1 MSSPS
6 ELLQAGIEAVKQGR
20 YSEAARSLEA
30 FCRSSTNPHSKDYY
44 QAQMWL
50 VKAYQ
55 ENGQSEEALTLCR
68 ELAASE
74 NPQVQVRG
82 QRMLQSLLARDVSR
96 TQATDSSP
104 QPQTQ
109 PTQALSE
116 EQSQTEQ
123 STAPTL
129 PDKQPLTQEQA
140 SELLK
145 TGNKALKQGHYAQ
158 AVQALEEFCHKTDSM
173 SKDYSQAQMWLCK
186 AYKGNGQLEEAIALC
201 RQLSTSENQVAR
213 IWGEQFL
220 QSLSPAD
227 AVEAPPSQP
236 EFIVQQSEPIS
247 PVEGTTE
254 VFQPRTHPS
263 TTGPDLT
270 RPILSV
276 LCHGSLL
283 FASGLLPLAIPI
295 TVWILSQDKV
305 VRDNAK
311 ESLSFFIT
319 MFVWAIAFAILCL
332 IKIGFVLLILLWI
345 FSLVMPIIAIVQCIR
360 NPNEPFRYPFIS
372 HLF

>member
-55 ENGQSEEALTLCR
+55 ENGQSEQALTLCR
-68 ELAASE
+68 ELAASK

-82 QRMLQSLLARDVSR
+82 QRMLQSLLARDVSQ

-109 PTQALSE
+109 PTQALCE

-123 STAPTL
+123 PPAPTL
-129 PDKQPLTQEQA
+129 SNKQPLTQEQA

-145 TGNKALKQGHYAQ
+145 AGNKALKQGRYAQ
-158 AVQALEEFCHKTDSM
+158 AVQALEEFCRETDSTA
-173 SKDYSQAQMWLCK
+173 KDYSQAQMWLCK
-186 AYKGNGQLEEAIALC
+186 AYKANGQLEEAIALC

-227 AVEAPPSQP
+227 AFEVPPSQ
-236 EFIVQQSEPIS
+236 PIS
-247 PVEGTTE
+247 PVEQTAE
-254 VFQPRTHPS
+254 VSQYRTRRS

-283 FASGLLPLAIPI
+283 LASGLLPLVIPI
-295 TVWILSQDKV
+295 VILIVSQDTV

-345 FSLVMPIIAIVQCIR
+345 FSVVMPIIAIVQCIQ
-360 NPNEPFRYPFIS
+360 NPNEPVRYPFIS